1 MDVPSCKLSPPEASR
16 DRVRPRD
23 TNCQLGQ
30 PQRTPQSGRLG
41 HQSRTPSVLE
51 AEGPGAGRTACSRGL
66 AWPAGGRLLPAPP
79 ACVSALISF
88 FLEHLSHW
96 IRAPHMPSFCPRHL
110 PKACLQAS
118 PPRSAWGL
126 ELQQEFRGDPVP
138 APSKRHL
145 ASEARIPVPRAHG
158 HGEPPGQP
166 REGAVCLPWDWLCAG
181 HTHRGS

>member
-1 MDVPSCKLSPPEASR
+1 MRPRGTGSGPETLTVSSGSRNERLRAGGSDTRAGPPRFWKLKVQVPAGLLAPEASPGLQ
-16 DRVRPRD
+16 VAVSSLRPLR
-23 TNCQLGQ
+23 
-30 PQRTPQSGRLG
+30 
-41 HQSRTPSVLE
+41 
-51 AEGPGAGRTACSRGL
+51 
-66 AWPAGGRLLPAPP
+66 
-79 ACVSALISF
+79 VSALISF
-88 FLEHLSHW
+88 FLEHLSHR

-126 ELQQEFRGDPVP
+126 ELQQEFRGDAVP